1 MAGILDKKERIIDYK
16 ITNNG
21 RSQIQNGDIRYVYA
35 TFSDSSIVYNSLL
48 KDSIDSKQSISDES
62 QYLSFEVTSKVNDEL
77 NPEFDLKNFAT
88 DKENGFYLND
98 TSVSNITL
106 EDAIIK
112 IKDENTKNNN
122 VSLSKKL
129 QNLKFLDTLQESEI
143 KDIAFSNQEDIESN
157 NNFNFSTSENLYPTV
172 YNIIQEYSELPTL
185 IADKRLS
192 NKSSFKKLIPENI
205 ENVPLYSESSSERY
219 FSNQVDE
226 FFLLREYNEIVDT
239 INEEDGYQD
248 AILKSVNKLINN
260 PKVIKKVYDL
270 KDFNKKDTFIFSM
283 YEYDKKI
290 QGNDNNGNDERFY
303 INKLSFIDLGKIF
316 DKNNGKEKRVFL
328 IGKIIKTREENNIDI
343 DLVYSFNKG
352 KIQKNTNKNQI
363 PLSIYY
369 SFINMFILFVE

>member
-1 MAGILDKKERIIDYK
+1 M
-16 ITNNG
+16 
-21 RSQIQNGDIRYVYA
+21 
-35 TFSDSSIVYNSLL
+35 
-48 KDSIDSKQSISDES
+48 
-62 QYLSFEVTSKVNDEL
+62 
-77 NPEFDLKNFAT
+77 
-88 DKENGFYLND
+88 
-98 TSVSNITL
+98 
-106 EDAIIK
+106 
-112 IKDENTKNNN
+112 
-122 VSLSKKL
+122 
-129 QNLKFLDTLQESEI
+129 
-143 KDIAFSNQEDIESN
+143 
-157 NNFNFSTSENLYPTV
+157 
-172 YNIIQEYSELPTL
+172 PTL

>member
-1 MAGILDKKERIIDYK
+1 
-16 ITNNG
+16 
-21 RSQIQNGDIRYVYA
+21 
-35 TFSDSSIVYNSLL
+35 
-48 KDSIDSKQSISDES
+48 
-62 QYLSFEVTSKVNDEL
+62 
-77 NPEFDLKNFAT
+77 
-88 DKENGFYLND
+88 
-98 TSVSNITL
+98 
-106 EDAIIK
+106 
-112 IKDENTKNNN
+112 
-122 VSLSKKL
+122 
-129 QNLKFLDTLQESEI
+129 
-143 KDIAFSNQEDIESN
+143 
-157 NNFNFSTSENLYPTV
+157 
-172 YNIIQEYSELPTL
+172 
-185 IADKRLS
+185 DKRLS